1 MTVLVHLTDLH
12 IRPAGSSVNGVDTAA
27 SFERV
32 ASEVE
37 KLELPVAAIVVSG
50 DLTDSGDPASYRRL
64 RALVDDLLVPLG
76 APVLPVI
83 GNHDDRGSFLR
94 HYLGIEPVEADLPFC
109 YVHDLPDVRV
119 VLCDSNVPGRT
130 WGRLGSAQL
139 TWLEEQLASS
149 GGRPNVVVLHH
160 PCVPR
165 AFLRVDEHLLRDA
178 HLFADVVRRHHVAA
192 ILCGHSHVSTSA
204 VVGGA
209 LHVASPATAYLLDPG
224 RGTVDRRYEGSGF
237 GVCTI
242 REGRAVVH
250 PHVLPGA
257 GRTLASREPALACD
271 TALTAGPVSTGNVR
285 LRPHRHW
292 TVDES
297 VSAHPSIFR
306 NSSTR

>member
-12 IRPAGSSVNGVDTAA
+12 IRPAGSPVAEVDTAA
-27 SFERV
+27 AFTRV
-32 ASEVE
+32 ASELA
-37 KLELPVAAIVVSG
+37 KLELPIAAILVSG

-64 RALVDDLLVPLG
+64 RALVDDLLVPIG
-76 APVLPVI
+76 APVLPII

-94 HYLGIEPVEADLPFC
+94 HYMGIEPADVDLPFC

-130 WGRLGSAQL
+130 WGRLGTEQL
-139 TWLEEQLASS
+139 AWLEEQLASS

-165 AFLRVDEHLLRDA
+165 AFLRVDEHLLRDG
-178 HLFADVVRRHHVAA
+178 HLLADVVRRHHVAA

-204 VVGGA
+204 VLGGA
-209 LHVASPATAYLLDPG
+209 LHFASPATAYLVDPG
-224 RGTVDRRYEGSGF
+224 RGAVDRCYEGSGF

-257 GRTLASREPALACD
+257 GRTLAREGPALAGA
-271 TALTAGPVSTGNVR
+271 TA
-285 LRPHRHW
+285 
-292 TVDES
+292 
-297 VSAHPSIFR
+297 
-306 NSSTR
+306 

>member
-12 IRPAGSSVNGVDTAA
+12 IGPAGSFVSGVDTAA
-27 SFERV
+27 SFELV
-32 ASEVE
+32 AAELE
-37 KLELPVAAIVVSG
+37 KLEVSVAAIVVSG
-50 DLTDSGDPASYRRL
+50 DLTDRGDPASYRRL
-64 RALVDDLLVPLG
+64 RAMVDDLLVPIG

-94 HYLGIEPVEADLPFC
+94 HYMGIEAVDADLPFC

-119 VLCDSNVPGRT
+119 VLCDSNVAGRT
-130 WGRLGSAQL
+130 WGRLGGAQL
-139 TWLEEQLASS
+139 KWLEEQLATS

-204 VVGGA
+204 VFGGA
-209 LHVASPATAYLLDPG
+209 LHVASPATAYLVDPG
-224 RGTVDRRYEGSGF
+224 RGLVDRCYEGSGF

-242 REGRAVVH
+242 REGRAVIH
-250 PHVLPGA
+250 PHLLPGA
-257 GRTLASREPALACD
+257 GRTLTPGEPALAG
-271 TALTAGPVSTGNVR
+271 AG
-285 LRPHRHW
+285 
-292 TVDES
+292 
-297 VSAHPSIFR
+297 A
-306 NSSTR
+306 